1 MKDYG
6 EESDEEGKRERE
18 IDRDIIYIVLGGR
31 GQDIPLSAS

>member
-6 EESDEEGKRERE
+6 EESDEEGKRKR
-18 IDRDIIYIVLGGR
+18 DRDIIYIVLGGR

>member
-1 MKDYG
+1 MKEYG
-6 EESDEEGKRERE
+6 EESDEEGKRE

>member
-1 MKDYG
+1 MK
-6 EESDEEGKRERE
+6 KVRERE